1 MTEDSLFTGDGASR
15 QSILYDVLRQLTRE
29 LDPDVIIQK
38 AVSAI
43 VQLNHW
49 HSVGISL
56 PSADGLFWQ
65 TRAEDRMTP
74 GEVGVNHPIH
84 AGVIGRAYRT
94 GEIQLVPDVRADPDF
109 FLGENVENIGSEM
122 AIPIIFDHQTLGVMN
137 LESTQRE
144 NFDQKDIAFAQSIA
158 AIIAIALTNAQRFA
172 ALQQEVR
179 VRTQSEARFAT
190 IFQHSPLSIVITRQR
205 DDMMREV
212 NPAWLELLGYARE
225 EVIGHTA
232 LELGIW
238 ANPHDRQRV
247 VEMLHDRGRVANVE
261 TVICQKSG
269 QKLHVLLSAEQ
280 TVIDND
286 ICMLFQVTDITARK
300 RAEHEL
306 ESLTQT
312 LEVQVEQRTA
322 ELEYA
327 LKTKGEFMANMSHE
341 LRTPLNAIL
350 ALSEILREEVRGSLN
365 ASQQEAIQHIED
377 SGHHLLALINDVL
390 NFSKADA
397 GQMDLQIEN
406 ISVADVCQESLQF
419 VKEIAIKKRLRLSF
433 RINDMDTTMQADS
446 KRLKQILVNLLS
458 NAVKFTPSGGKISLE
473 VAVESEVNIVRF
485 AVRDTGIGI
494 SPEDKARLFQPFTQI
509 DSRLNRQ
516 HEGTGLGLAIV
527 HRLVD
532 LHGGSVTFES
542 DVGQGSCFMIT
553 LPYHSVAPIH
563 APAPRMI
570 SDDQQPQTAGTHP
583 QPAPTGTRILLA
595 EDNMINQRV
604 IHTYLQAAGYRVVN
618 ARTGREA
625 INQAMM
631 IHPDLILMDIQMPDM
646 DGLEATQ
653 HLRAMP
659 EFKETPIIAMTAL
672 SMSDD
677 RDRCMDAG
685 ASAYLSKPVS
695 LKDLVETIQRFVK
708 NEHAE

>member
-1 MTEDSLFTGDGASR
+1 MTEDLLFTGDGASR
-15 QSILYDVLRQLTRE
+15 QSVLYDVLRQLTRE

-43 VQLNHW
+43 VQLNRW

-65 TRAEDRMTP
+65 TRAEDRMPP

-84 AGVIGRAYRT
+84 SGVVGRAYRT

-109 FLGENVENIGSEM
+109 FLGENVENVGSEM

-137 LESTQRE
+137 LESDQRE
-144 NFDQKDIAFAQSIA
+144 NFDHKDVAFAQSIT
-158 AIIAIALTNAQRFA
+158 AIIAIALTNAQRFT
-172 ALQQEVR
+172 ALQQEML
-179 VRTQSEARFAT
+179 VRTQSEARFTT
-190 IFQHSPLSIVITRQR
+190 IFQHSPLSIVITHQR
-205 DDMMREV
+205 DNVMREV
-212 NPAWLELLGYARE
+212 NLAWLELLGYTRE

-247 VEMLHDRGRVANVE
+247 VEMLHNYGRVSNVE
-261 TVICQKSG
+261 TIICQKSG

-280 TVIDND
+280 IVIDND
-286 ICMLFQVTDITARK
+286 TCMLFQVTDITARK

-350 ALSEILREEVRGSLN
+350 ALSEILREEVHGSLN
-365 ASQQEAIQHIED
+365 TSQQEALQHIED
-377 SGHHLLALINDVL
+377 SSYHLLALINDVL

-397 GQMDLQIEN
+397 GQMNLQIEN
-406 ISVADVCQESLQF
+406 ISVAEVCQESLQF
-419 VKEIAIKKRLRLSF
+419 VKEIAIKKQLRLSF
-433 RINDMDTTMQADS
+433 RINDMDATMQADS

-473 VAVESEVNIVRF
+473 VVVESEANIVRF

-494 SPEDKARLFQPFTQI
+494 LPEDKARLFQPFTQI

-532 LHGGSVTFES
+532 LHGGNVTFES

-553 LPYHSVAPIH
+553 LPYHSVAPV
-563 APAPRMI
+563 PAPDTSVI
-570 SDDQQPQTAGTHP
+570 SDDQRAQTAVVPP
-583 QPAPTGTRILLA
+583 QPAPTGAQILLA
-595 EDNMINQRV
+595 EDNVINQNV
-604 IHTYLQAAGYRVVN
+604 IHTYLHTAGYRVVN

-646 DGLEATQ
+646 DGLEATR
-653 HLRAMP
+653 HLRAIP

-677 RDRCMDAG
+677 RDRCLDAG

-695 LKDLVETIQRFVK
+695 LKDLVEIIQRFVK
-708 NEHAE
+708 K

>member
-1 MTEDSLFTGDGASR
+1 MTEDLLFTGDGASR
-15 QSILYDVLRQLTRE
+15 QSVLYDVLRQLTRE

-43 VQLNHW
+43 VQLNRW

-65 TRAEDRMTP
+65 TRAEDRMPP

-84 AGVIGRAYRT
+84 SGVIGRAYRT

-109 FLGENVENIGSEM
+109 FLGENVENVGSEM

-137 LESTQRE
+137 LESDQRE
-144 NFDQKDIAFAQSIA
+144 NFDHKDVAFAQSIT
-158 AIIAIALTNAQRFA
+158 AIIAIALTNAQRFT
-172 ALQQEVR
+172 ALQQEML
-179 VRTQSEARFAT
+179 VRTQSEARFTT
-190 IFQHSPLSIVITRQR
+190 IFQHSPLSIVITHQR
-205 DDMMREV
+205 DNVMREV
-212 NPAWLELLGYARE
+212 NLAWLELLGYTRE

-247 VEMLHDRGRVANVE
+247 VEMLHNYGRVSNVE
-261 TVICQKSG
+261 TIICQKSG

-280 TVIDND
+280 IVIDND
-286 ICMLFQVTDITARK
+286 TCMLFQVTDITARK

-350 ALSEILREEVRGSLN
+350 ALSEILREEVHGSLN
-365 ASQQEAIQHIED
+365 TSQQEALQHIED
-377 SGHHLLALINDVL
+377 SSYHLLALINDVL

-397 GQMDLQIEN
+397 GQMNLQIEN
-406 ISVADVCQESLQF
+406 ISVAEVCQESLQF
-419 VKEIAIKKRLRLSF
+419 VKEIAIKKHLRLSF
-433 RINDMDTTMQADS
+433 RINDMDATMQADS

-473 VAVESEVNIVRF
+473 VVVESEANIVRF

-494 SPEDKARLFQPFTQI
+494 LPEDKARLFQPFTQI

-532 LHGGSVTFES
+532 LHGGNVTFES

-553 LPYHSVAPIH
+553 LPYHSVAPV
-563 APAPRMI
+563 PAPDTSVI
-570 SDDQQPQTAGTHP
+570 SDDQRAQTAVVPP
-583 QPAPTGTRILLA
+583 QPAPTGAQILLA
-595 EDNMINQRV
+595 EDNVINQNV
-604 IHTYLQAAGYRVVN
+604 IHTYLHTAGYRVVN

-646 DGLEATQ
+646 DGLEATR
-653 HLRAMP
+653 HLRAIP

-677 RDRCMDAG
+677 RDRCLDAG

-695 LKDLVETIQRFVK
+695 LKDLVEIIQRFVK
-708 NEHAE
+708 K